1 MKKKKAATK
10 GPPTILRYR
19 QIIQILSDQ
28 CPHADRIMASQA
40 LLSQYDLSCSCQSL
54 SGIK

>member
-28 CPHADRIMASQA
+28 CPHADRIMAS
-40 LLSQYDLSCSCQSL
+40 
-54 SGIK
+54 